1 MSYDRFHDDLLLLYG
16 GPTGSAANANTFL
29 YRLDVSVPPPTAYN
43 PQDVQKMYR
52 IRSCTGPVTST
63 DAGADT
69 SGWDIL
75 VTERYLYVPC
85 QRAGH
90 TVIVVRMERPDG
102 AEDNERHGEDVTAG
116 PVYGSSVL
124 ADHASGRLFVTT
136 YVQREIWVFET
147 STMSFVGVVPTA
159 RGLTDH
165 DMTGFGLDSETGRVF
180 FQSPTFGLGVAEGR
194 FFPLPQARTL
204 PRLTTGQE
212 RILSD
217 ARTGR
222 VFVLEG
228 DSAAGT
234 TTPRVAAYKIYK
246 TDAAPVP
253 PPAPDP
259 DRNTADTAE
268 REGVTEARYN
278 GSASGYGSRAL
289 LAKGYA
295 TVAPAPTAGVLV
307 PTFMVVDLLKG
318 FCGYT
323 DRDIFA
329 GRVAKT
335 EYDTG
340 STAAEAIAAR
350 IDDTT
355 RQDLNQASRCTLP
368 ALGDA
373 LGAGWAYKPAA
384 CASNEGMDVPEV
396 KAQGDN
402 GGRPALGSAS
412 VVCPRPPGG
421 RLTAEADSRLTGVVA
436 VDRSWTKTAVE
447 RTASGLV
454 STVTAV
460 AEGINIADTI
470 FIAEV
475 RSTATSASNG
485 RPRRNQMSI
494 HDVSVRGVRV
504 GTQDLCAAECNLQN
518 LERDLNALAAG
529 RIVFRTGKGPN
540 SGLDQ
545 ALLEGSPK
553 GAQTAVQKSV
563 ARQASDRALVGDF
576 TTEIPAFEMTV
587 FNDNTNWG
595 RARQIYQFAGVSSS
609 ATYNVVVRPS
619 FVDPDLPSDAGGGD
633 LGTPELGGTPFD
645 GTVEGLSGGGAGF
658 ESQPAARTV
667 LADDEDD
674 DDGNPIV
681 RALQAVARGL
691 RLFLTSPRH
700 ALLLLTAWALL
711 GSPAVLG
718 RRRRLL
724 AGVRRA

>member
-1 MSYDRFHDDLLLLYG
+1 
-16 GPTGSAANANTFL
+16 
-29 YRLDVSVPPPTAYN
+29 
-43 PQDVQKMYR
+43 
-52 IRSCTGPVTST
+52 
-63 DAGADT
+63 
-69 SGWDIL
+69 
-75 VTERYLYVPC
+75 
-85 QRAGH
+85 
-90 TVIVVRMERPDG
+90 
-102 AEDNERHGEDVTAG
+102 
-116 PVYGSSVL
+116 
-124 ADHASGRLFVTT
+124 
-136 YVQREIWVFET
+136 
-147 STMSFVGVVPTA
+147 
-159 RGLTDH
+159 
-165 DMTGFGLDSETGRVF
+165 
-180 FQSPTFGLGVAEGR
+180 
-194 FFPLPQARTL
+194 
-204 PRLTTGQE
+204 
-212 RILSD
+212 
-217 ARTGR
+217 
-222 VFVLEG
+222 
-228 DSAAGT
+228 
-234 TTPRVAAYKIYK
+234 
-246 TDAAPVP
+246 
-253 PPAPDP
+253 
-259 DRNTADTAE
+259 
-268 REGVTEARYN
+268 
-278 GSASGYGSRAL
+278 
-289 LAKGYA
+289 
-295 TVAPAPTAGVLV
+295 
-307 PTFMVVDLLKG
+307 
-318 FCGYT
+318 
-323 DRDIFA
+323 
-329 GRVAKT
+329 
-335 EYDTG
+335 
-340 STAAEAIAAR
+340 TAAEAIAAR

-368 ALGDA
+368 PAGDSLG
-373 LGAGWAYKPAA
+373 GAGWAYKPAA

-402 GGRPALGSAS
+402 GGRPALGTAS

-447 RTASGLV
+447 RTAAGV
-454 STVTAV
+454 TSTVTAV

-504 GTQDLCAAECNLQN
+504 GTQDLCTAECNLQN
-518 LERDLNALAAG
+518 LERDLNALAGG
-529 RIVFRTGKGPN
+529 RIVFRTGKGVN

-587 FNDNTNWG
+587 FNDNTYWG

-619 FVDPDLPSDAGGGD
+619 FVDPGLPPEAGGGGD

-645 GTVEGLSGGGAGF
+645 GAVEGLSGGGGVDFETRPAG
-658 ESQPAARTV
+658 RT
-667 LADDEDD
+667 LLRG
-674 DDGNPIV
+674 DGDNDNPFV
-681 RALQAVARGL
+681 QALQAVARGL

-724 AGVRRA
+724 RGVEAD